1 MIIVV
6 VVALSTATYAWFSS
20 ASASTATMTISS
32 TATSG
37 WALSKGTVNT
47 DTKAVTFSS
56 QSTVLDLGDALE
68 GLYSPNGELSTHAN
82 SNNPTSVSLTAN
94 AQDNFY
100 QCNTYNGNAYVT
112 KVNTAVTPTVVRVVN
127 NHDDKKDLVVTVFV
141 VCSEDTTNNRYAAA
155 GLTFY
160 FADGNGT
167 TYTLGYGYADATNYV
182 ASPTES
188 QKQAYSDLKNADTK
202 NAITK
207 TADVDKSTTITE
219 TRPAYASATSA
230 GDTSGFKKPT
240 ADFGTT
246 DSPKFLTANTGIFL
260 QYSFTIADVAKG
272 SGINLV
278 NYTWIDG
285 WTADDAANG
294 SSISIYIVFGD
305 EQKPTANPVK

>member
-1 MIIVV
+1 MSI
-6 VVALSTATYAWFSS
+6 SS
-20 ASASTATMTISS
+20 A
-32 TATSG
+32 ATSG

-47 DTKAVTFSS
+47 STKAVTFSS
-56 QSTVLDLGDALE
+56 QSTTLDLGKALQ
-68 GLYSPNGELSTHAN
+68 GLYSPNAVLSTHTN
-82 SNNPTSVSLTAN
+82 GNNPTSVNLTTN

-100 QCNTYNGNAYVT
+100 ACKTYNGKAYVT
-112 KVNTAVTPTVVRVVN
+112 EVNKAVTPTVVRVVN

-160 FADGNGT
+160 FADGEGT

-182 ASPTES
+182 SSPTEN
-188 QKQAYSDLKNADTK
+188 QKQAYADLKDADEK
-202 NAITK
+202 NAIDK
-207 TADVDKSTTITE
+207 TGDVEKSTTITE

-260 QYSFTIADVAKG
+260 QYSFTISSVAKG

-294 SSISIYIVFGD
+294 SAISIYIVFGD
-305 EQKPTANPVK
+305 EQKPSAELVK